1 VNNYIIINKEQT
13 LTEKLENILIEF
25 PAFYNVGLASDEQE
39 AMNLILKSKPDLV
52 FFNLDNVI
60 DDTFGFVK
68 ELNSYLNII
77 PSFVAISK
85 TKAHAYQAL
94 KHNFIDYL
102 IHPISELDLRKLL
115 LRFKKKKSEQ
125 QGRIICLK
133 SYKDYQYLNT
143 KDIIFLKADNNA
155 TDFYTKDGTIIS
167 AFKTLKTFEIGLP
180 NNFLRIHKSY
190 IVNRNYISRIN
201 YGKLKCS
208 LDSFSEKIPFTKTYI
223 NNIEFINKSLA
234 DISVVN

>member
-1 VNNYIIINKEQT
+1 MNTYIIINKEKS
-13 LTEKLENILIEF
+13 LTEKLENILIQF
-25 PAFYNVGLASDEQE
+25 PAFYNVGFASNEPE
-39 AMNLILKSKPDLV
+39 AMNLILKNKPDLV
-52 FFNLDNVI
+52 FINLDNVI
-60 DDTFGFVK
+60 HDSFSFVT
-68 ELNSYLNII
+68 ELNSYLDII
-77 PSFVAISK
+77 PNFVAISK
-85 TKAHAYQAL
+85 TKCQAYQAI
-94 KHNFIDYL
+94 KNNFIDYL
-102 IHPISELDLRKLL
+102 LNPISELDLRKIL
-115 LRFKKKKSEQ
+115 LRFKKKQSEQ
-125 QGRIICLK
+125 QGRTICLK

-167 AFKTLKTFEIGLP
+167 AFKTLKTFEIRLP